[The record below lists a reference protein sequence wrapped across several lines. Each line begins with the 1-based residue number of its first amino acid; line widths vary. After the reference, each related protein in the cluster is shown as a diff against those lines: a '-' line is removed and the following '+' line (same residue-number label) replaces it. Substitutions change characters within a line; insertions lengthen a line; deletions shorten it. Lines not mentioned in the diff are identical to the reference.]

1 MPQHLVQVPT
11 YSASSAE
18 YNQQMVIAD
27 DINEEANYRM
37 PNGNEYSSFLAYLND
52 SSSLPM
58 EATYVSNEPSQEQQ
72 FVVEFPNFSD
82 SDRSLDQH

>member
-1 MPQHLVQVPT
+1 MPQHQVQVTT

-27 DINEEANYRM
+27 DTNDEANYRM

-58 EATYVSNEPSQEQQ
+58 EATIVPNGHSQEQQ
-72 FVVEFPNFSD
+72 LVVEFPNFSN